1 MDLSRSK
8 LCCSR
13 VHCIVILVASWELWK
28 REKIQYGV
36 GLGIRIGSRDEEI
49 TFDWGK
55 RKKGSLPV
63 PSFSQILWHSGSR
76 DIKDKKPSRSQ
87 KPVQEKEAGTD
98 FYRMKSQDTSVTLSS
113 PLTSFLN
120 KYVFIFW
127 KSKPLNIPL
136 WPGIV
141 YFCFVFQLFLGVLET
156 EEGRLLY
163 RYCLI
168 IWKIGKWLNIAQNTT
183 FMNITVGVTAG
194 KIWTVPGLTGS
205 GPAMESQA

>member
-1 MDLSRSK
+1 MTFWEKRHWGQETLQISK
-8 LCCSR
+8 
-13 VHCIVILVASWELWK
+13 ASL
-28 REKIQYGV
+28 
-36 GLGIRIGSRDEEI
+36 
-49 TFDWGK
+49 GK
-55 RKKGSLPV
+55 RS
-63 PSFSQILWHSGSR
+63 
-76 DIKDKKPSRSQ
+76 
-87 KPVQEKEAGTD
+87 GTD
-98 FYRMKSQDTSVTLSS
+98 FYRTKSQETSVTLSS

-168 IWKIGKWLNIAQNTT
+168 MWKMRKWLNIAKNII

-194 KIWTVPGLTGS
+194 ESWTVPGLTGS
-205 GPAMESQA
+205 GPAMQSQAQQNLRIHLLWPFLLTWSLWPSPKLHLLFPGVCTLPLLHAHSLVCQLQLRVLSNTFFLLRSDL